1 MKLQELPS
9 FRTVAKGRTEGRNF
23 EKTSNFAMSNRPGSA
38 QSRNAWVSNYG
49 NDGIRDDP
57 DLVDSQVYMGGD
69 KNRNASSTGNVATKS
84 TARGGGGGNCFTAI
98 GRGIRCK

>member
-1 MKLQELPS
+1 
-9 FRTVAKGRTEGRNF
+9 
-23 EKTSNFAMSNRPGSA
+23 MSNRPGSA

-69 KNRNASSTGNVATKS
+69 KNRNSSSTANVPSKS
-84 TARGGGGGNCFTAI
+84 ASASRASGGGNCFNAI